1 MTETGPGAEQLVI
14 LPPSFPAIR
23 TIDLGTGEVL
33 ELVPPETAQQQ
44 AVEWRSKARKVAD
57 AIRRYAGWLDD
68 EAIRLILGENA
79 TAVVDAEGRT
89 WYVGKENLYGPVNAG
104 VLHDELLLYAND
116 PKSVGGPALVEK
128 INAAFRWVNPLKP
141 EPYWTTDNAKLSSLE
156 NIVGLGPIIQKH
168 RSKTEGSA
176 LRERK

>member
-1 MTETGPGAEQLVI
+1 MTDGTKPDAERPEIV
-14 LPPSFPAIR
+14 PPSFPAIR

-33 ELVPPETAQQQ
+33 ELVPPETAQQ

-57 AIRRYAGWLDD
+57 AIRRYAGWLDS

-89 WYVGKENLYGPVNAG
+89 WYVGKENIYGPINVGA
-104 VLHDELLLYAND
+104 LHDELLLYASD
-116 PKSVGGPALVEK
+116 PNTVGGPALVEK
-128 INAAFRWVNPLKP
+128 INAAFRWIEPPEP
-141 EPYWTTDNAKLSSLE
+141 EPYWTTDNAKLNALE
-156 NIVGLGPIIQKH
+156 GIVGLGPIIQKY
-168 RSKTEGSA
+168 RPKTEASA